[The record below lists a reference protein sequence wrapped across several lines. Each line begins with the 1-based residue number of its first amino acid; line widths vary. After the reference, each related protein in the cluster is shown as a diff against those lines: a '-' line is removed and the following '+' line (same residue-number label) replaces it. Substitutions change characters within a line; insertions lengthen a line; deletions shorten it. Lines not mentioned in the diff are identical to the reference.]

1 MSYQKFRSAVLD
13 NRKFFKTT
21 SIEYEKNPYS
31 MLVHNE
37 DDMKDQQNY
46 TYGMPLQDD
55 IYQYRYDSF
64 LTGNRD
70 TDVKIVPY
78 TDIQLPNKIR
88 QERPPI
94 PIKENF
100 RYQEKEKEKESAVC
114 GSGNCSESLD
124 ESRYESLYESRDESR
139 DESYNAEE
147 EENVVC
153 GVGENAH
160 NICNTNQK
168 LYKILDPRFN
178 LREAAKNCIL
188 LEDHLFQY
196 GKRCGDCI
204 KKHCL
209 MIEGFLEEGVTLDKN
224 REHTEEFMIAIKEF
238 REIFKELSGKL
249 VDGSITDF
257 DCVQIAQQIRK
268 LRKPLCQK
276 YATFF

>member
-37 DDMKDQQNY
+37 NDMKDQQNY

-78 TDIQLPNKIR
+78 TDIQLPSKIS

-100 RYQEKEKEKESAVC
+100 RYQEKEESAVC
-114 GSGNCSESLD
+114 GSG
-124 ESRYESLYESRDESR
+124 SRDESR

-224 REHTEEFMIAIKEF
+224 REHTEEFAVSIKEF
-238 REIFKELSGKL
+238 REIFKQLSGKL

-257 DCVQIAQQIRK
+257 DCAQFAQQIRYF
-268 LRKPLCQK
+268 RKPFCQK

>member
-1 MSYQKFRSAVLD
+1 MSYRKFRTIVD
-13 NRKFFKTT
+13 NRKFFPIT
-21 SIEYEKNPYS
+21 SIEYEKTPYS

-37 DDMKDQQNY
+37 NDMKDQQNY

-78 TDIQLPNKIR
+78 TDIVLPVKER
-88 QERPPI
+88 QTPTVPL
-94 PIKENF
+94 KENF
-100 RYQEKEKEKESAVC
+100 RYQEQESAVC
-114 GSGNCSESLD
+114 GSGSCG
-124 ESRYESLYESRDESR
+124 ESRDESS
-139 DESYNAEE
+139 DERYNPEE
-147 EENVVC
+147 EDNVVC
-153 GVGENAH
+153 GVGENAY
-160 NICNTNQK
+160 NICSTNQK

-224 REHTEEFMIAIKEF
+224 REHTEEFAVSIKEF
-238 REIFKELSGKL
+238 REIFKQLSGKL

>member
-37 DDMKDQQNY
+37 NDMKDQQNY

-78 TDIQLPNKIR
+78 TDIVLPVKER
-88 QERPPI
+88 QTPTVPL
-94 PIKENF
+94 KENF
-100 RYQEKEKEKESAVC
+100 RYQEKEEKEEKESAVC
-114 GSGNCSESLD
+114 GSGSCG
-124 ESRYESLYESRDESR
+124 ESRGESRG
-139 DESYNAEE
+139 ESYNAEE

-238 REIFKELSGKL
+238 REIFKQLSGKL

>member
-37 DDMKDQQNY
+37 NDMKDQQNY
-46 TYGMPLQDD
+46 TYGMPLQDN

-78 TDIQLPNKIR
+78 TDINLPKT
-88 QERPPI
+88 PL
-94 PIKENF
+94 KENF
-100 RYQEKEKEKESAVC
+100 RYKEASAVC
-114 GSGNCSESLD
+114 GSGSCGESKD
-124 ESRYESLYESRDESR
+124 EAHEETHEETHEESRDES
-139 DESYNAEE
+139 
-147 EENVVC
+147 ENVVC
-153 GVGENAH
+153 GVGENAY

-238 REIFKELSGKL
+238 REIFKQLSGKL

>member
-37 DDMKDQQNY
+37 NDMKDQQNY

-78 TDIQLPNKIR
+78 TDIQLPSKIS

-100 RYQEKEKEKESAVC
+100 RYQEKEESAVC
-114 GSGNCSESLD
+114 GSG
-124 ESRYESLYESRDESR
+124 SRDESR

-188 LEDHLFQY
+188 LEDHLFQH

-224 REHTEEFMIAIKEF
+224 REHTEEFTIAIKEF
-238 REIFKELSGKL
+238 REIFKQLSGKL

-257 DCVQIAQQIRK
+257 DCSQIAQQIRK
-268 LRKPLCQK
+268 LRKPFCQK